1 MRGMGS
7 VFKKKKGEMM
17 RDKIQ
22 NFLRGRYGAD
32 SLTKFLMV
40 VALIAMFVP
49 VFIKKFFLLYDLGIV
64 LLVYSYFRVL
74 SRNISKRSAEN
85 AAFLRRTS
93 KITGFFAKKKLH
105 FQQRKT
111 HKFFRCPGCG
121 QDIRVP
127 KGKGKIVI
135 TCPKC
140 RKEFQARS

>member
-1 MRGMGS
+1 
-7 VFKKKKGEMM
+7 M

-32 SLTKFLMV
+32 SLSRFLMV
-40 VALIAMFVP
+40 VALAAMFVP
-49 VFIKKFFLLYDLGIV
+49 IFIKKFFLLYYIGIV

-85 AAFLRRTS
+85 AVFLQKTR
-93 KITGFFAKKKLH
+93 KITGFFTKKKLH
-105 FQQRKT
+105 FEQRKT

-127 KGKGKIVI
+127 RGKGNIEI

-140 RKEFQARS
+140 RKQFRAKS